1 MRDMLNSR
9 NAGAYKSCRSMEK
22 KKHTRTERSERKM
35 KYIVVLG
42 DGMAD
47 EPIAELDGKTPLA
60 YANTPNMDRLSK
72 LSEIGMVHTIPD
84 GMSPG
89 SDTANLSVMGYDPKK
104 YYSGRSPL
112 EALSIGVPMKAD
124 DIAIRCNIVTIS
136 EDEVPFAEKTII
148 DHSASE
154 ISTEDCAVL
163 LEEVAR
169 ELADET
175 YQFYV
180 GTSYRHC
187 LIWNRGQVVELTPPH
202 DVLGQ
207 VIGQYLPKDAALR
220 HMMERSYDIL
230 AKHPINIERKKQ
242 GLNPAN
248 CCWFW
253 GAGTKPM
260 LSSFEEKT
268 GKKGMMVSAVD
279 LLKGIAVGAG
289 MGVALVE
296 GANGGLHT
304 NYAGKVE
311 AAVKAVTK
319 DGYDFTYIHVEA
331 PDEMGHQGSLE
342 RKLQAIE
349 YLDSRVIGPVVEQME
364 AAGEDFRLLVLPD
377 HPTPLRVRTH
387 TSDDVPYML
396 YDSTDLQQHTWSY
409 NEEEGRQSG
418 NKVAQGHLLIDK
430 FLEQRAAK

>member
-1 MRDMLNSR
+1 MNR
-9 NAGAYKSCRSMEK
+9 
-22 KKHTRTERSERKM
+22 RKRGNM

-47 EPIAELDGKTPLA
+47 EPIEELGGKTPLE
-60 YANTPNMDRLSK
+60 YADTPNLDRLSR
-72 LSEIGMVHTIPD
+72 LSELGMVHTVPD
-84 GMSPG
+84 GMKPG
-89 SDTANLSVMGYDPKK
+89 SDTANLSVIGYDPKK

-112 EALSIGVPMKAD
+112 EALSIGVPMKD
-124 DIAIRCNIVTIS
+124 TDIAVRCNIVTIS
-136 EDEVPFAEKTII
+136 EDDVPFEEKTII

-163 LEEVAR
+163 LNEVA
-169 ELADET
+169 EQLANET

-187 LIWNRGQVVELTPPH
+187 LIWNQGKIVELTPPH

-207 VIGQYLPKDAALR
+207 KIGQYLPEDEALR
-220 HMMERSYDIL
+220 GMMKKSYDIL
-230 AKHPINIERKKQ
+230 VNHPINMERKKK

-296 GANGGLHT
+296 GANGGLNT
-304 NYAGKVE
+304 NYEGKVE
-311 AAVKAVTK
+311 AAVNAVTK
-319 DGYDFTYIHVEA
+319 EGYDFTYIHVEA
-331 PDEMGHQGSLE
+331 PDEMGHQGSVE
-342 RKLQAIE
+342 RKVKAIE
-349 YLDSRVIGPVVEQME
+349 YLDTRVIGPVVEKMR

-377 HPTPLRVRTH
+377 HPTPICKRTH
-387 TSDDVPYML
+387 TSDSVPYML
-396 YDSTDLQQHTWSY
+396 YDSTDEQENAWNY
-409 NEEEGRQSG
+409 NEKEGRDSG
-418 NKVAQGHLLIDK
+418 NFIPEGHKLMDR
-430 FLEQRAAK
+430 FLQL

>member
-1 MRDMLNSR
+1 
-9 NAGAYKSCRSMEK
+9 
-22 KKHTRTERSERKM
+22 M

-47 EPIAELDGKTPLA
+47 EPIAELGNKTPLE
-60 YANTPNMDRLSK
+60 YADTPNMDRLSK
-72 LSEIGMVHTIPD
+72 LSEIGMVHTIPE

-89 SDTANLSVMGYDPKK
+89 SDTANLSVMGYDPQK

-112 EALSIGVPMKAD
+112 EALSIGVPMKD
-124 DIAIRCNIVTIS
+124 TDIAIRCNIVTVS
-136 EDEVPFAEKTII
+136 EDDVPFEEKTIT
-148 DHSASE
+148 DHSSSE
-154 ISTEDCAVL
+154 ISTQDCAVL
-163 LEEVAR
+163 LEEVR
-169 ELADET
+169 KVLENET

-187 LIWNRGQVVELTPPH
+187 LIWDKGEVVALKPPH

-207 VIGQYLPKDAALR
+207 VIGQYLPTDEVLR
-220 HMMERSYDIL
+220 EMMKKSYDIL
-230 AKHPINIERKKQ
+230 VNHPINIERKKQ

-268 GKKGMMVSAVD
+268 GKRGMMVSAVD

-289 MGVALVE
+289 MGVAQVE

-304 NYAGKVE
+304 NYAGKVD
-311 AAVKAVTK
+311 AAVKAVTQ
-319 DGYDFTYIHVEA
+319 DDYDFAYIHVEA
-331 PDEMGHQGSLE
+331 PDVMGHQGSVE
-342 RKLQAIE
+342 RKVTAIE
-349 YLDSRVIGPVVEQME
+349 YLDKQVIGPVVEKLT

-377 HPTPLRVRTH
+377 HPTPIRVRTH
-387 TSDDVPYML
+387 TSDSVPYML
-396 YDSTDLQQHTWSY
+396 YDSTKPETQAWSY
-409 NEEEGRQSG
+409 NEKEGRASG
-418 NKVAQGHLLIDK
+418 NLVSEGHKLIDK
-430 FLEQRAAK
+430 LLEL